1 MLPESE
7 KEFLNSLGP
16 LIPNRLLALHE
27 AGWSLKELGDSL
39 TPPRPKSTVYNW
51 IKQENSGYTDE
62 KHPVPL
68 PTPSL
73 PVRPISP
80 KVPPKL
86 VPELKRLA
94 HLAQRCRAKT
104 PPSSPFRL
112 ANDDLTQLATE
123 LYLKGV
129 PVQRI
134 AKACEVSPR
143 AMFRRVSKGLSTL

>member
-62 KHPVPL
+62 KHTIPL
-68 PTPSL
+68 PTPNL
-73 PVRPISP
+73 PMRPISP

-104 PPSSPFRL
+104 PPSSPFRI

>member
-51 IKQENSGYTDE
+51 TKQENSGYTDE

-68 PTPSL
+68 PTPNL
-73 PVRPISP
+73 PMRPISP

-104 PPSSPFRL
+104 PPSSPFRI

>member
-27 AGWSLKELGDSL
+27 AGWSLKELGESL

-51 IKQENSGYTDE
+51 IKQENTGYTDE
-62 KHPVPL
+62 ENPTPL
-68 PTPSL
+68 PTPNL

-86 VPELKRLA
+86 VPELKRLS

-112 ANDDLTQLATE
+112 ANDDLTKLVTD

-143 AMFRRVSKGLSTL
+143 AMFRRVSKGLSNL

>member
-39 TPPRPKSTVYNW
+39 TPPRPKSTIYNW
-51 IKQENSGYTDE
+51 IKQENTGYTDE

-104 PPSSPFRL
+104 PQSSPFRI

-129 PVQRI
+129 PVQKI

-143 AMFRRVSKGLSTL
+143 AMFRRVSRGLSTL

>member
-39 TPPRPKSTVYNW
+39 EPPRPKSTVYNW
-51 IKQENSGYTDE
+51 IKQESTGYTSQE
-62 KHPVPL
+62 HPAPL
-68 PTPSL
+68 PTPNL
-73 PVRPISP
+73 PIRPISP

-86 VPELKRLA
+86 VPELKRLS

-112 ANDDLTQLATE
+112 ANDDLTKLVTD

-143 AMFRRVSKGLSTL
+143 AMFRRVSKGLSNL

>member
-51 IKQENSGYTDE
+51 IKQETTGYTDE

-68 PTPSL
+68 PTPNF

-104 PPSSPFRL
+104 PPSSPFRI
-112 ANDDLTQLATE
+112 ANDDLTKITTE

-134 AKACEVSPR
+134 AKACGVSSR

>member
-39 TPPRPKSTVYNW
+39 IPPRPKSTVYNW
-51 IKQENSGYTDE
+51 IKQETTGYTDQE
-62 KHPVPL
+62 HPTPL
-68 PTPSL
+68 PTPNL

-86 VPELKRLA
+86 VPELKRLS

-112 ANDDLTQLATE
+112 ANEDLTKLATD

-129 PVQRI
+129 PVERI
-134 AKACEVSPR
+134 AKACGVSAR
-143 AMFRRVSKGLSTL
+143 AMFRRVNRGLSNL